1 MKAKIVVMGD
11 EKSILCFKAAGFETV
26 GATLTT
32 APQTLRRLVKTHD
45 IIFVTEDL
53 LGVTL
58 DIIRKTDPVT
68 YPVVLPIPSA
78 QGATG
83 EGMREIK
90 LAGER
95 ALGVDI
101 LFNREDK

>member
-1 MKAKIVVMGD
+1 MKARIVVLGD
-11 EKSILCFKAAGFETV
+11 EQSVLCFKAAGFETV
-26 GATLTT
+26 GATVQT
-32 APQTLRRLVKTHD
+32 AAQTLRKLVKTHD

-53 LGVTL
+53 LGVTA

-68 YPVVLPIPSA
+68 YPMVLPIPPAS
-78 QGATG
+78 GSTG
-83 EGMREIK
+83 EGMKQIK